1 MSKMVDLADYTEEE
15 LIALNQRIVER
26 LRSLQQHRRHKEMA
40 RFNLGDTVS
49 FAVETGRIVVGKVI
63 RSNAKTI
70 TVISSSGE
78 HWRVSPGLLAH
89 TTEGEQTGAG
99 NSPGHLIELSGER
112 SRRR

>member
-1 MSKMVDLADYTEEE
+1 MSKMVDLTDYTEEE
-15 LIALNQRIVER
+15 LVALNQRIVER
-26 LRSLQQHRRHKEMA
+26 LRSLHQHRCHKEMA

-63 RSNAKTI
+63 RSNMKTI

-99 NSPGHLIELSGER
+99 NSPGHLIELHGER